1 LWRQDISQSFDIA
14 ERLQQLYPAI
24 SGLNEDARKRLVDR
38 AQTINVPTGAI
49 AFHKGDACKS
59 FILVLEGQVR
69 VQLSSEGGR
78 EVVLYRVKPGGTCAL
93 TTSCLIG
100 KEEYPAEAVIEE
112 DITALMIPDR
122 DFRQALL
129 DSEVFRQFVF
139 QGFSRRLCNIV
150 SRMET
155 VALKTIDQRLAQHL
169 LKGDDNSLSNITH
182 QVLAAEIGTAREV
195 VSRKLKRFE
204 SDGLIRSS
212 RGRVEIVDR
221 DSLRERYGTSSS

>member
-1 LWRQDISQSFDIA
+1 M
-14 ERLQQLYPAI
+14 QQLYPGI
-24 SGLNEDARKRLVDR
+24 SSLDEDVRHRLINS
-38 AQTINVPTGAI
+38 AQTVNVPAGAF
-49 AFHKGDACKS
+49 AFHKGDPCS
-59 FILVLEGQVR
+59 NFILVLDGLVR

-100 KEEYPAEAVIEE
+100 REEYPAEAVVEQ
-112 DITALMIPDR
+112 DITAMMFPDSE
-122 DFRQALL
+122 FRRALL
-129 DSEVFRQFVF
+129 DSEIFRQFVF
-139 QGFSRRLCNIV
+139 QGFSRRLCDIV

-155 VALKTIDQRLAQHL
+155 VALKTIDERLAAHL
-169 LKGDDNSLSNITH
+169 LKGDDDSLSNITH

-212 RGRVEIVDR
+212 RGRVEIIDR
-221 DSLRERYGTSSS
+221 DALRDRYGASSS